1 MTTADVGKHRALEV
15 DPEEYK
21 RCSELRKRVCPVFSE
36 VVLDEQQLRTQWPE
50 RAVPTAILQGAQA
63 MDMLHTFKPTLDG
76 PATMKAATC
85 NLPSRES
92 DPQVVDDDDGVDAT
106 KHDPGDATEHAAE
119 VQGRASLHHQQQVM
133 LQSAP
138 PPTYEVELL
147 QIWARLR
154 PVARIS
160 MATVAARR
168 ECRAV
173 RATWALHCMALLGQ
187 HNLASCRGCGHYP
200 TYRTCARCSLKWC
213 GACHT
218 WSQLCWKCY
227 RPRHE
232 LNDLGE
238 FLPGRGGPGGNG
250 RFE

>member
-1 MTTADVGKHRALEV
+1 MSSRTDDEAVGNELAHAATEAIRGGLCGCTCTGRQCTRA
-15 DPEEYK
+15 
-21 RCSELRKRVCPVFSE
+21 
-36 VVLDEQQLRTQWPE
+36 QLRGSSFCYFCTVENVVEGCNCDCEGCVVVQE
-50 RAVPTAILQGAQA
+50 E
-63 MDMLHTFKPTLDG
+63 
-76 PATMKAATC
+76 ATSTD
-85 NLPSRES
+85 S
-92 DPQVVDDDDGVDAT
+92 
-106 KHDPGDATEHAAE
+106 DATEHAVE
-119 VQGRASLHHQQQVM
+119 IQGRGFPLLHLQPQVM

-147 QIWARLR
+147 QIWARSR

-160 MATVAARR
+160 MATVCARR

-200 TYRTCARCSLKWC
+200 TYRTCVRCHMKWC
-213 GACHT
+213 DACHT

-227 RPRHE
+227 RPRHA
-232 LNDLGE
+232 LNDCGE
-238 FLPGRGGPGGNG
+238 FLPGRRGPGGNG

>member
-1 MTTADVGKHRALEV
+1 MDAFLVPRLTDSVAD
-15 DPEEYK
+15 
-21 RCSELRKRVCPVFSE
+21 
-36 VVLDEQQLRTQWPE
+36 
-50 RAVPTAILQGAQA
+50 
-63 MDMLHTFKPTLDG
+63 
-76 PATMKAATC
+76 AA
-85 NLPSRES
+85 S
-92 DPQVVDDDDGVDAT
+92 DAT
-106 KHDPGDATEHAAE
+106 RSTDSDATEHVVE
-119 VQGRASLHHQQQVM
+119 IQGRGFPHLHLQPQVM

-147 QIWARLR
+147 QIWARSR

-200 TYRTCARCSLKWC
+200 TYRTCVRCHLKWC

-227 RPRHE
+227 RPRHA
-232 LNDLGE
+232 LNDCGE
-238 FLPGRGGPGGNG
+238 FLLGRGGPGGNG
-250 RFE
+250 RLE

>member
-1 MTTADVGKHRALEV
+1 
-15 DPEEYK
+15 
-21 RCSELRKRVCPVFSE
+21 
-36 VVLDEQQLRTQWPE
+36 
-50 RAVPTAILQGAQA
+50 
-63 MDMLHTFKPTLDG
+63 MLKSKL
-76 PATMKAATC
+76 C
-85 NLPSRES
+85 NLCHLFCHLFFYTTVQTVDSMDAFLVPRPTDS
-92 DPQVVDDDDGVDAT
+92 DADAASDAT
-106 KHDPGDATEHAAE
+106 TSTDSDATEHVVE
-119 VQGRASLHHQQQVM
+119 IQGRGFPHLHLQPQVM

-147 QIWARLR
+147 QIWARSR

-200 TYRTCARCSLKWC
+200 TYRTCVRCHLKWC

-227 RPRHE
+227 RPRHA
-232 LNDLGE
+232 LNDCGE
-238 FLPGRGGPGGNG
+238 FLLGRGGPGGNG
-250 RFE
+250 RLE